1 MATNRNDLFPSEVS
15 DIVLAANKVKIALN
29 ENQKAHVESIQR
41 YYDSQVAQGAS
52 SRELKKTMDA
62 LTSAQK
68 NLAENTSSL
77 ESSMLKQQN
86 KRDKA
91 EVQKEAFLGSWFG
104 KIVGAA
110 DKVVHTFTNS
120 TFGDT
125 IGLNKAAKSFNE
137 VGQNLQKF
145 AGQIVNQLFN
155 LVDTLNE
162 QLATAALS
170 SNVRLQGING
180 SGFDFIETEAYI
192 KKALGL
198 SPYVKQ
204 TDIYASIEKLA
215 NQGIARDI
223 ESRAF
228 LDALSKEIASTFD
241 ATSAALQRI
250 VRLQQEDSTAQ
261 RLGMEA
267 ALTQILNSQFQDSS
281 YMNAN
286 MSNVTSILV
295 ELESQLNSDEALQ
308 VEFNIQKWL
317 GALSARG
324 MSDSAIN
331 QIAQGM
337 AYLGTGNV
345 SGLMSNDGLQRLF
358 TMAITEQ
365 GQDYAEVLLNG
376 LDAQM
381 TDTVMQG
388 VIKVLQKFGTNEFSQ
403 VVRSEFADLLG
414 VSLSDFKA
422 ALSMGTGELYSLSN
436 IAPMNN
442 NNAMKSLYDGMEYI
456 DNFMHLQTK
465 LDNLWDNFLTQTAS
479 GIIENPTKYAVWK
492 INDLINKASGGINVS
507 SLSYDGVSVDQGG
520 ANLNE
525 MIKLGLV
532 GGDLLDE
539 AANFIQN
546 LGNENN
552 LWSTYK
558 KLAGGLTPTLGTNI
572 PLQVANNAMFG
583 SGGVIDMISKA
594 FEKTEITEAI
604 TKGQARTINEHISDF
619 VGSIDNKLTDI
630 KDTINTWFKSDTKVT
645 NTIKTYYNSLAED
658 SPQVQAQKTMVDSA
672 NAFSA
677 ASNIGA
683 NALQQQSAK
692 NTMEGTT
699 YAASQIVSGAD
710 DATRQD
716 IVNALNNLNDTMRN
730 GQSSGMGGY
739 YE

>member
-41 YYDSQVAQGAS
+41 YYESQVAQGAS
-52 SRELKKTMDA
+52 SKELKKTMDA

-68 NLAENTSSL
+68 SLAENTSSL

-86 KRDKA
+86 RRDKA

-145 AGQIVNQLFN
+145 AGQIVNQLYS
-155 LVDTLNE
+155 LVDNLNE
-162 QLATAALS
+162 QLATYALS
-170 SNVRLQGING
+170 SNVRLQG
-180 SGFDFIETEAYI
+180 SSFDFIETEAFI
-192 KKALGL
+192 KNALGM

-215 NQGIARDI
+215 NQGIARDL

-261 RLGMEA
+261 RLGMES
-267 ALTQILNSQFQDSS
+267 ALTTILNQHFEDSS
-281 YMNAN
+281 YMNSN
-286 MSNVTSILV
+286 MANVTSILV
-295 ELESQLNSDEALQ
+295 ELESQMDSNQALG

-324 MSDSAIN
+324 MSDAAIN

-337 AYLGTGNV
+337 AYLGTGDV
-345 SGLMSNDGLQRLF
+345 RSLMGNEGLQRLF

-365 GQDYAEVLLNG
+365 GQDYAEILLNG
-376 LDAQM
+376 LDTEM
-381 TDTVMQG
+381 TDIVMEG

-414 VSLSDFKA
+414 VNLSDFNA
-422 ALSMGTGELYSLSN
+422 ALSIGAQELYTLDGLV
-436 IAPMNN
+436 MNN
-442 NNAMKSLYDGMEYI
+442 SNALRSLYDGMNDI
-456 DNFMHLQTK
+456 DDYMHLQTK
-465 LDNLWDNFLTQTAS
+465 LNNLWDNFQTQVAS
-479 GIIENPTKYAVWK
+479 GIIESPNKFAFWK
-492 INDLINKASGGINVS
+492 INDLIEKSSGGINIP
-507 SLSYDGVSVDQGG
+507 SLSYEGVGVDQGG
-520 ANLNE
+520 SSLNGLL
-525 MIKLGLV
+525 KLGFV
-532 GGDLLDE
+532 SGDLLKEVSRITD
-539 AANFIQN
+539 A
-546 LGNENN
+546 LGGENN
-552 LWSTYK
+552 LWSTYT
-558 KLAGGLTPTLGTNI
+558 KL
-572 PLQVANNAMFG
+572 
-583 SGGVIDMISKA
+583 SGGYNSALGNNVALESLGKSIYGGGSLADMIAKA

-619 VGSIDNKLTDI
+619 VGSIDSKLTDI

-645 NTIKTYYNSLAED
+645 NTIKTYYSSLAED

-699 YAASQIVSGAD
+699 YAASQITSGAD